1 MESKYSPLILALV
14 FLILF
19 FVFIIKNENANNPSQ
34 KTNKV
39 SVSQT
44 FHLASHKGWSNDLQ
58 TIVWNQEKNYY
69 DIYFLHSVDGATDPF
84 GPNGQ
89 DWTHTTTKD
98 FITYSKQ
105 ETAIPAKGGDPKEG
119 WHSAWT
125 GSVVTDSQG
134 ISGIQNEEPV
144 AYFTGLMDDGSQA
157 IYASASNDKGA
168 SFTNSLKD
176 GKPLLTKEQSYN
188 GKDFRDPYV
197 FHFKDKLLMYVAEG
211 NALGVYQSQDGINWT
226 KEDSKG
232 DSKILPE
239 TFFKGRNWQ
248 DNAPIECP
256 VLKTMTTTDGQD
268 KQVLFF
274 GAKDTASGETTG
286 TYYTVGHLDGNGL
299 FIADT
304 ETKRLDQGSDY
315 YGANFTGSNRIE
327 ESNHN
332 LISLG
337 WVGNWNYFT
346 SGIHSDQEAKSDFLK
361 TIGFY
366 TTPRQLQLD
375 KNGIIQ
381 SAPLYKNEQLTLK
394 NQNGNISSQRPLT
407 SDNRKPWI
415 DKSHNQN
422 ANGLL
427 DLAGKNS
434 SGYYQLHFSNI
445 KQEGGY
451 IYIDIWQGSDYVK
464 IAYQITSGTYQV
476 STYAAELNN
485 SMDGSQT
492 ASSYYYDGLLG
503 NGQGYKA
510 DSLYKENDNI
520 TITLI
525 TDNRSLEIF
534 FPNGQTYTLARFNTS
549 GKQDVK
555 VFSTQEDLLLN
566 LKIYDVHS

>member
-1 MESKYSPLILALV
+1 MESKYPPLIFILI

-19 FVFIIKNENANNPSQ
+19 FVFIIKNESVNNTSTKNT
-34 KTNKV
+34 KT

-58 TIVWNQEKNYY
+58 TIVWNQEKKYY

-105 ETAIPAKGGDPKEG
+105 ETAIPAKGGDSKEG

-157 IYASASNDKGA
+157 IYASESNDKGA
-168 SFTNSLKD
+168 SFTKALKD

-197 FHFKDKLLMYVAEG
+197 FHFKA
-211 NALGVYQSQDGINWT
+211 
-226 KEDSKG
+226 
-232 DSKILPE
+232 KILPE

-256 VLKTMTTTDGQD
+256 VLKTMTTTDDRD

-286 TYYTVGHLDGNGL
+286 TYYTVGHLDDKGL

-315 YGANFTGSNRIE
+315 YGANFTGSDRIE

-375 KNGIIQ
+375 KNNIIQ
-381 SAPLYKNEQLTLK
+381 SAPLYKNEQLALK

-407 SDNRKPWI
+407 SDSRKPWI

-445 KQEGGY
+445 KKEGGY

-464 IAYQITSGTYQV
+464 IAYQITSGTYRV
-476 STYAAELNN
+476 SAYAAELNN

-503 NGQGYKA
+503 NGQGFQA